1 MTLHSPVRIIVLLA
15 LCVASCSRTAQQ
27 LPGEDTV
34 LRLQAPVAA
43 QETKTWIDA
52 GAAGAVAPVYWS
64 AGDRICVNGVTSS
77 ALDVK
82 SGDKLASADFYL
94 RNVEAPYTVIYPH
107 SAFTGVQDDSPVLDI
122 PAVQAWKDG
131 SFAEGSALLYGFSES
146 KDAPVSMQNL
156 CGAITFTLQD
166 ASGIK
171 IKSLSIT
178 SLTEGS
184 PIAGRFSLSTEG
196 TPSLKPA
203 GSNRARID
211 MELPEGG
218 ITITPEG
225 TSFFFSLPAGDYPQ
239 GFVIRM
245 DDVNKHILRRWWL
258 RPSKDAATGVTL
270 GAGKLVV
277 FAAQAYDPDAREICS
292 AEDWEE
298 FAAAY
303 NAGGDGWKAEWLGKD
318 GTVKIGED
326 FTAKELTRLNTLSDV
341 LDGCGHTVTVTAG
354 TTPLVKT
361 LTGTIRNLTVAG
373 SNTAS
378 DPSTA
383 GATVF
388 VTTLSGGTIENC
400 CNKAAVILNNHLGAV
415 IAGPFVRTITS
426 GRVEN
431 CVNEGPV
438 SISIGLKKS
447 EEETSYVDRYLLA
460 GGIVALAKSIDGE
473 AVIKDCVNKADISV
487 TVNRPTTGAT
497 AAPLQAAYGGIVG
510 SVISGT
516 ADKYLDIQSCHN
528 QGNIAVDFSPVPE
541 SGTKITVSAA
551 GGIVGGALTY
561 KSSLTFSWYS
571 SGTSQV
577 TSQEGVYLH
586 MKGCTTTGNVHNG
599 ICHNVAHGDPN
610 MNFAAGL
617 IGIANGLKDAP
628 IVVEDCTVQ
637 GNTVEAITNT
647 YYQRCGF
654 CMISAGLAGFAG
666 HAQFIGCTVKDCTV
680 GSLNQPSY
688 AVAGGIG
695 MAPVTFKMEG
705 CKIFAH
711 LKQIRCYISG
721 STDEDKAARTTGHY
735 AMAFSLSTKKGPEG
749 SATGFGG
756 MRNTLV
762 NPAGSSVTGCSFGGS
777 VTLNTKLVLYSAKS
791 GWTEVVNTPLTA
803 NNVQNYLTCD
813 TFNADYYKRGIP
825 SMVTMSDNTYWN
837 GQ

>member
-1 MTLHSPVRIIVLLA
+1 MTLRNPIRLFILLVL
-15 LCVASCSRTAQQ
+15 CMASCSRTAQPMLQ
-27 LPGEDTV
+27 ENTV
-34 LRLQAPVAA
+34 LRLQAPASA

-52 GAAGAVAPVYWS
+52 GAAGTVAPVYWS

-82 SGDKLASADFYL
+82 DGAKLASADFYL
-94 RNVEAPYTVIYPH
+94 RNVEAPYSVIYPH
-107 SAFTGVQDDSPVLDI
+107 SAFAGIEDGNTILDI
-122 PAVQAWKDG
+122 PATQAWQEG
-131 SFAEGSALLYGFSES
+131 SFAQGSALLYGFSES

-171 IKSLSIT
+171 VKSLSIT
-178 SLTEGS
+178 SLSEGK
-184 PIAGRFSLSTEG
+184 PIAGRFSLTTSG
-196 TPSLKPA
+196 TPALTPA
-203 GSNRARID
+203 GANSARID

-218 ITITPEG
+218 LAITPEG
-225 TSFFFSLPAGDYPQ
+225 TSFFFSIPAGDYPQ
-239 GFVIRM
+239 GFVIRL
-245 DDVNKHILRRWWL
+245 DDENKHILRCWWL
-258 RPSKDAATGVTL
+258 RPAKGSDAGVTL

-277 FAAQAYDPDAREICS
+277 FAPQAYVPDAREICS
-292 AEDWEE
+292 GADWEE

-318 GTVKIGED
+318 GTIKLGDD
-326 FTAKELTRLNTLSDV
+326 FTAESLARINTLNDI

-400 CNKAAVILNNHLGAV
+400 CNKAAIMLNNHLGAV
-415 IAGPFVRTITS
+415 IAGPFVRTFTS
-426 GRVEN
+426 GRIVD
-431 CVNEGPV
+431 CVNEGPIT
-438 SISIGLKKS
+438 ISVGLKKS
-447 EEETSYVDRYLLA
+447 EAESAYVDRYVLA
-460 GGIVALAKSIDGE
+460 GGLVALAKSIDGE
-473 AVIKDCVNKADISV
+473 ALIKDCTNKADISV
-487 TVNRPTTGAT
+487 AINRPTTGAT

-516 ADKYLDIQSCHN
+516 ADNYLDIQSCHN
-528 QGNIAVDFSPVPE
+528 QGNIAADYSPVPE

-561 KSSLTFSWYS
+561 KSALTFSWYS
-571 SGTSQV
+571 SGTTQV
-577 TSQEGVYLH
+577 TSQEGVYLR
-586 MKGCTTTGNVHNG
+586 MKGCTSTGNVHNG
-599 ICHNVAHGDPN
+599 ICHNIAHGDPN

-617 IGIANGLKDAP
+617 IGIANGLNAAP

-637 GNTVEAITNT
+637 DNTVEAITKT

-654 CMISAGLAGFAG
+654 CMVSAGLAGFAA
-666 HAQFIGCTVKDCTV
+666 HAQFKDCTVKDCTI

-705 CKIFAH
+705 CRIFAH

-721 STDEDKAARTTGHY
+721 STEEDQRNRTTGHY
-735 AMAFSLSTKKGPEG
+735 AMGFSLSTKKGPEG

-762 NPAGSSVTGCSFGGS
+762 NLEGSSVTGCAFGGS

-791 GWTEVVNTPLTA
+791 GFSEVTTTPLTS

-813 TFNADYYKRGIP
+813 TFNADYYKRGIT
-825 SMVTMSDNTYWN
+825 SMVTISNNIYWD